1 MKNTTGKKLSSRLV
15 SCLLAVVMLLS
26 LAIPA
31 SAAFSD
37 VSNNSWYA
45 DEVEYCRENGLM
57 SGTSATEFSPNAPMT
72 RDMLIT
78 VLYRLSGSPA
88 VSGASKFEDA
98 VSGRYYYNAVLWAE
112 QNGIAAGMSKTRFGV
127 GVPVNREQ
135 MAVFFW
141 RYAGEQAPETSA
153 SFADQNRISTWAV
166 DAVNWAREKNVIS
179 GKGNNRF
186 DPQGMALRCEVATV
200 LKNYAENVA
209 ENDPGDE
216 QEPSPNPDPG
226 TNPALAPDPDPEP
239 EPEPAPSQKKVLVA
253 YFSCT
258 NNTENVA
265 KKIETALGGQADLQE
280 IVPAEPY
287 TTADLNYMD
296 SSSRSQFE
304 QNDPSA
310 RPEISGSI
318 SKMSQ
323 YDVVFV
329 GYPIWNGQAP
339 KIIYTFL
346 KSYNFSGKTIIPF
359 CTSASSGMDS
369 SATNL
374 HDLTS
379 GATWQNGQR
388 FSGSASQANVTTWVN
403 GLNLDL
409 TASAN

>member
-1 MKNTTGKKLSSRLV
+1 
-15 SCLLAVVMLLS
+15 MLLS

-57 SGTSATEFSPNAPMT
+57 SGTSATEFSPNIPMT

-112 QNGIAAGMSKTRFGV
+112 QNGIAAGMSETRFGV
-127 GVPVNREQ
+127 NVPVSREQ

-141 RYAGEQAPETSA
+141 RYAGEKAPETNA
-153 SFADQNRISTWAV
+153 NFVDQSRVSSWAV
-166 DAVNWAREKNVIS
+166 DAVNWARENNVIS
-179 GKGNNRF
+179 GKGGNRF

-209 ENDPGDE
+209 ENDPDDE
-216 QEPSPNPDPG
+216 QEPSPSPDTG
-226 TNPALAPDPDPEP
+226 TTPTPAPAPDPDPEP
-239 EPEPAPSQKKVLVA
+239 EPEPEPVPSQKKVLVA

-258 NNTENVA
+258 NTTEGVA
-265 KKIETALGGQADLQE
+265 QTLKSALGVDATLYE
-280 IVPAEPY
+280 ITPQEPY
-287 TTADLNYMD
+287 TNEDLAYSNNNC
-296 SSSRSQFE
+296 RANRE
-304 QNDPSA
+304 QNDSTA
-310 RPEISGSI
+310 RPQISGSV
-318 SKMSQ
+318 SNMQ
-323 YDVVFV
+323 DYDIVFL
-329 GYPIWNGQAP
+329 GYPIWWGKAP
-339 KIIYTFL
+339 KIINTFL
-346 KSYNFSGKTIIPF
+346 ESYNFSGKTIVPF
-359 CTSASSGMDS
+359 CTSGGSGYNDSTIRS
-369 SATNL
+369 SA
-374 HDLTS
+374 S
-379 GATWQNGQR
+379 GATWISGRR
-388 FSGSASQANVTTWVN
+388 FSGNASQSDLAAWVN